1 MIKTAIVL
9 LSTLSLL
16 YSRNYLIEYNEEH
29 IEEEHIEE
37 KEEHIEEKDID
48 EWDVIF
54 DQ

>member
-37 KEEHIEEKDID
+37 EHIEEKEID